1 MKTIVYLT
9 INNKNRKIYIGI
21 HETENPDK
29 FDGYLGNGVN
39 IYKPSSILH
48 PKTPFQSAVKKYG
61 FDAFSRVT
69 LFICN
74 TREEAENIERFL
86 VNENFVGRSDT
97 YNITLGGD
105 TPPLLNK
112 IIYQYSLSGN
122 YLRSF
127 NSIKEASD
135 YIHIC
140 ETAISHAVLYGH
152 MSGEFY
158 WSDIKVDKLDLS
170 NKPILQKKSTY
181 LYTSKGVFFMEFKS
195 MSDTARYLDVNLSS
209 IQKAVKLGTK
219 ISKYYIS
226 DRKFDVYPIKSQER
240 KRSNDPIYQY
250 DLEGNFLRSFKNS
263 KEAKEFCNLKQNR
276 LSNAINLNQ
285 SCGEYFWSWE
295 KVDKLEIPKNFNP
308 CKKRK
313 VGRYDFEGNLLET
326 FDTVRECKKQYANV
340 SKVLKGTASHCKGFV
355 FKYIE

>member
-29 FDGYLGNGVN
+29 FDGYLGNGVS

-69 LFICN
+69 LFICD

-86 VNENFVGRSDT
+86 VNENFIGRSDT

-127 NSIKEASD
+127 NSIKEASN
-135 YIHIC
+135 YVHIH
-140 ETAISHAVLYGH
+140 ESAIGHAVLYGN

-158 WSDIKVDKLDLS
+158 WSDVKVDKLDIS
-170 NKPILQKKSTY
+170 NKPAIQKKSTY
-181 LYTSKGVFFMEFKS
+181 LYTSNGLFFMEFKS
-195 MSDTARYLDVNLSS
+195 IADAARYLDVNFSS
-209 IQKAVKLGTK
+209 IQKAIKLGTK
-219 ISKYYIS
+219 ISKYFIS
-226 DRKFDVYPIKSQER
+226 NTKFDIYPIKSLER
-240 KRSNDPIYQY
+240 RKNNDPIYQY

-263 KEAKEFCNLKQNR
+263 KEACGLKQNR

-285 SCGEYFWSWE
+285 NCGGYFWSWE
-295 KVDKLEIPKNFNP
+295 KVNKLEVPQNFNP
-308 CKKRK
+308 HKKRK
-313 VGRYDFEGNLLET
+313 VGRYDFEGNLLEV
-326 FDTVRECKKQYANV
+326 FDTVRECRKQYANV
-340 SKVLKGTASHCKGFV
+340 SKVLKGTASHCKGFM

>member
-1 MKTIVYLT
+1 
-9 INNKNRKIYIGI
+9 
-21 HETENPDK
+21 
-29 FDGYLGNGVN
+29 
-39 IYKPSSILH
+39 
-48 PKTPFQSAVKKYG
+48 
-61 FDAFSRVT
+61 
-69 LFICN
+69 
-74 TREEAENIERFL
+74 
-86 VNENFVGRSDT
+86 
-97 YNITLGGD
+97 
-105 TPPLLNK
+105 
-112 IIYQYSLSGN
+112 
-122 YLRSF
+122 
-127 NSIKEASD
+127 
-135 YIHIC
+135 
-140 ETAISHAVLYGH
+140 
-152 MSGEFY
+152 
-158 WSDIKVDKLDLS
+158 
-170 NKPILQKKSTY
+170 
-181 LYTSKGVFFMEFKS
+181 MEFKS

-285 SCGEYFWSWE
+285 SCGGYFWSWE

-326 FDTVRECKKQYANV
+326 FDTVRECRKQYANV

>member
-29 FDGYLGNGVN
+29 FDGYLGNGVS

-69 LFICN
+69 LFICD

-86 VNENFVGRSDT
+86 VNENFIGRSDT

-105 TPPLLNK
+105 TPSLLNK

-135 YIHIC
+135 YIHVC
-140 ETAISHAVLYGH
+140 ESSIGQAVLHGR

-158 WSDIKVDKLDLS
+158 WSDIKVDKLDIS
-170 NKPILQKKSTY
+170 NRPILQKKPTY
-181 LYTSKGVFFMEFKS
+181 LYTSEGLFFTEFKS

-209 IQKAVKLGTK
+209 VQKAIKLGTK

-226 DRKFDVYPIKSQER
+226 DKIFDIYPIKSQER
-240 KRSNDPIYQY
+240 KRSNSPIYQY

-263 KEAKEFCNLKQNR
+263 KEAKEACGLKQNR

-285 SCGEYFWSWE
+285 SCGGYFWSWE
-295 KVDKLEIPKNFNP
+295 KVNKLEVPQNFNP
-308 CKKRK
+308 HKKRK
-313 VGRYDFEGNLLET
+313 VGRYDSEGNLLET
-326 FDTVRECKKQYANV
+326 FDTVRSCRKQYGNV
-340 SKVLKGTASHCKGFV
+340 DKVLKGAASHCKGFK
-355 FKYIE
+355 FKYID

>member
-9 INNKNRKIYIGI
+9 INNKNRKFYIGI

-29 FDGYLGNGVN
+29 FDGYLGNGVS

-69 LFICN
+69 LFICD

-86 VNENFVGRSDT
+86 VNENFIGRSDT

-135 YIHIC
+135 YIHVC
-140 ETAISHAVLYGH
+140 ESSIGQAVLHGR

-158 WSDIKVDKLDLS
+158 WSDIKVDKLDIS
-170 NKPILQKKSTY
+170 NRPILQKKPTY
-181 LYTSKGVFFMEFKS
+181 LYTSEGLFFTEFKS

-209 IQKAVKLGTK
+209 VQKAIKLGTK

-226 DRKFDVYPIKSQER
+226 DKIFDIYPIKSQER
-240 KRSNDPIYQY
+240 KRSNSPIYQY

-263 KEAKEFCNLKQNR
+263 KEAKEAYGLKQNR

-285 SCGEYFWSWE
+285 SCGGYFWSWE
-295 KVDKLEIPKNFNP
+295 KVNKLEVPQNFNP
-308 CKKRK
+308 HKKRK
-313 VGRYDFEGNLLET
+313 VGRYDSEGNLLET
-326 FDTVRECKKQYANV
+326 FDTVRSCRKQYGNV
-340 SKVLKGTASHCKGFV
+340 DKVLKGAASHCKGFK
-355 FKYIE
+355 FKYID

>member
-29 FDGYLGNGVN
+29 FDGYLGNSVS

-69 LFICN
+69 LFICD

-86 VNENFVGRSDT
+86 VNENFIGRSDT

-135 YIHIC
+135 YIHVC
-140 ETAISHAVLYGH
+140 ESSIGQAVLHGR

-158 WSDIKVDKLDLS
+158 WSDIKVDKLDIS
-170 NKPILQKKSTY
+170 NRPILQKKPTY
-181 LYTSKGVFFMEFKS
+181 LYTSEGLFFTEFKS

-209 IQKAVKLGTK
+209 VQKAIKLGTK

-226 DRKFDVYPIKSQER
+226 DKIFDIYPTKSQER
-240 KRSNDPIYQY
+240 KRSNSPIYQY

-263 KEAKEFCNLKQNR
+263 KEAKEACGLKQNR

-285 SCGEYFWSWE
+285 SCGGYFWSWE
-295 KVDKLEIPKNFNP
+295 KVNKLEVPKNFNP
-308 CKKRK
+308 YKKRK
-313 VGRYDFEGNLLET
+313 VGRYDSEGNLLET
-326 FDTVRECKKQYANV
+326 FDTVRSCRKQYGNV
-340 SKVLKGTASHCKGFV
+340 DKVLKGAASYCKGFK
-355 FKYIE
+355 FKYID

>member
-29 FDGYLGNGVN
+29 FDGYLGNGVS
-39 IYKPSSILH
+39 ICKPSSILH

-69 LFICN
+69 LFICD

-86 VNENFVGRSDT
+86 VNENFIGRSDT

-135 YIHIC
+135 YIHVC
-140 ETAISHAVLYGH
+140 ESSIGQAVLHGR

-158 WSDIKVDKLDLS
+158 WSDIKVDKLDIS
-170 NKPILQKKSTY
+170 NRPILQKKPTY
-181 LYTSKGVFFMEFKS
+181 LYTSEGLFFTEFKS

-209 IQKAVKLGTK
+209 VQKAIKLGTK

-226 DRKFDVYPIKSQER
+226 DKIFDIYPIKSQER
-240 KRSNDPIYQY
+240 KRSNSPIYQY

-263 KEAKEFCNLKQNR
+263 KEAKEACGLKQNR

-285 SCGEYFWSWE
+285 SCSGYFWSWE
-295 KVDKLEIPKNFNP
+295 KVNKLEVPKNFNP
-308 CKKRK
+308 YKKRK
-313 VGRYDFEGNLLET
+313 VGRYDSEGNLSET
-326 FDTVRECKKQYANV
+326 FDTVRSCRKQYGNV
-340 SKVLKGTASHCKGFV
+340 DKVLKGAASHCKGFK
-355 FKYIE
+355 FKYID